1 MPGRCSTVS
10 AAPHPSSKDATG
22 VQRAVCGVSPSP
34 LRMIPLR
41 AAPSS
46 KIDGISRQEGVAS
59 RCPQQQRLLLPQ
71 MSSSFKSKTKGCCA
85 ANCFGGCNSF
95 SDFQFWTFFDFW
107 WALATPWFRDLG
119 QDAMLCSSGGH
130 GRRQGCPVA
139 RRGGGESPSR
149 RSQVLASTTCLTRG
163 VRVFMCVSAAR
174 AHVDP
179 PPPSPA
185 AICPCRHNKR

>member
-10 AAPHPSSKDATG
+10 AAPHPSSKDAAG

-46 KIDGISRQEGVAS
+46 KFDDISRQEGVAS

-71 MSSSFKSKTKGCCA
+71 MSSSFKSKPSCALFVSGAELQHWIFDGSSVLLVSVSDGNTK
-85 ANCFGGCNSF
+85 
-95 SDFQFWTFFDFW
+95 D
-107 WALATPWFRDLG
+107 PWHD
-119 QDAMLCSSGGH
+119 DAMLCPSGGH
-130 GRRQGCPVA
+130 GRWQGCPVA

-185 AICPCRHNKR
+185 AICPCRNNKR